1 MVAVLESINRDC
13 FNDFKLRVGMCNGPL
28 VAGIVGAKKPQYD
41 IWGNTVNVASRMDT
55 TGVVSCIHVP
65 EETQRILFEN
75 GYPCEC
81 RGPIFV
87 KGKGNM
93 TTYLVR
99 PRGYMLPT
107 SPSNLSSIGNISSK

>member
-1 MVAVLESINRDC
+1 MIE
-13 FNDFKLRVGMCNGPL
+13 
-28 VAGIVGAKKPQYD
+28 Q
-41 IWGNTVNVASRMDT
+41 
-55 TGVVSCIHVP
+55 VP
-65 EETQRILFEN
+65 EETQKVLFEH

-99 PRGYMLPT
+99 PRGYMMPT
-107 SPSNLSSIGNISSK
+107 SASACTTVAHTTNK

>member
-1 MVAVLESINRDC
+1 L
-13 FNDFKLRVGMCNGPL
+13 FL
-28 VAGIVGAKKPQYD
+28 KKRKGYFQ
-41 IWGNTVNVASRMDT
+41 
-55 TGVVSCIHVP
+55 VP
-65 EETQRILFEN
+65 EETQRVLFEL

-99 PRGYMLPT
+99 PRGYMMPT
-107 SPSNLSSIGNISSK
+107 SASTLSSLGSATNK

>member
-1 MVAVLESINRDC
+1 MYTCTLINLIL
-13 FNDFKLRVGMCNGPL
+13 FL
-28 VAGIVGAKKPQYD
+28 KKTKIY
-41 IWGNTVNVASRMDT
+41 IY
-55 TGVVSCIHVP
+55 IKVP
-65 EETQRILFEN
+65 EETQRVLFEN

-99 PRGYMLPT
+99 PRGFMMPT
-107 SPSNLSSIGNISSK
+107 STSNLSTAGSAWK

>member
-1 MVAVLESINRDC
+1 MIL
-13 FNDFKLRVGMCNGPL
+13 FL
-28 VAGIVGAKKPQYD
+28 KKTKIY
-41 IWGNTVNVASRMDT
+41 IY
-55 TGVVSCIHVP
+55 IKVP
-65 EETQRILFEN
+65 EETQRVLFEN

-99 PRGYMLPT
+99 PRGFMMPT
-107 SPSNLSSIGNISSK
+107 STSNLSTAGSAWK